1 MKVNSLRWKIKYSRY
16 NVVNYIKY
24 LRNKKLHEKAMKINE
39 KYN

>member
-24 LRNKKLHEKAMKINE
+24 LRYKKLHKKVMELNE